1 MSFYD
6 AVARVWNQD
15 RDYSQGAI
23 GKEVWDAIATH
34 IKPNS
39 KTLEFG
45 CGLSTLLFNYAGHHH
60 TAIDN
65 NQKWID
71 LVKSHELTVR
81 TQIVHSAINSLGF
94 YLNVPPGPYDC
105 VLIDGP
111 AGEGKRSGVI
121 EIIESLVK
129 EGAVIIV
136 DDTNRPKERALSEAI
151 QNLLCASQ
159 VIEGDTSHGRKFDL
173 IIV

>member
-45 CGLSTLLFNYAGHHH
+45 CGMSTLLFDYSGHQH

-65 NQKWID
+65 SLTWVD
-71 LVKSHELTVR
+71 MVESHNPSEQISIIVSELKE
-81 TQIVHSAINSLGF
+81 NGF

-111 AGEGKRSGVI
+111 AGEGN
-121 EIIESLVK
+121 
-129 EGAVIIV
+129 A
-136 DDTNRPKERALSEAI
+136 AA
-151 QNLLCASQ
+151 
-159 VIEGDTSHGRKFDL
+159 
-173 IIV
+173 